1 MSTSLALLELTEEIT
16 SALDKKSTIGVFIDL
31 KKAFDTI
38 DHTLLL
44 EKLRQYGVRGVA
56 NDWLSSYMENRLQY
70 VSFGD
75 TDSTLRNV
83 ICGVPQGSILGPKLF
98 IPYINDICNVSPVLK
113 FILFADD
120 TNIFCSRSDIVQ
132 LSIIVSNELDK
143 LSEWFAVN
151 KLSLNLSKTNFM
163 LFTNCRREQ
172 NVNISINTCEIDTV
186 YKTKFLGVG
195 LVIDSKLNWKDHVAM
210 VKSRLLKSLAIMHK
224 AKHLLDRRSGMIL
237 YFPLFLPYLSYCC
250 EVWGNTYS
258 SNIKKCVCIAKKAVR
273 IVSLSVYVRKLI
285 VVIFFAIILQNTFN
299 IS

>member
-1 MSTSLALLELTEEIT
+1 M
-16 SALDKKSTIGVFIDL
+16 
-31 KKAFDTI
+31 
-38 DHTLLL
+38 LL
-44 EKLRQYGVRGVA
+44 EKLRHYGVRGVA
-56 NDWLSSYMENRLQY
+56 NDWLSSYLENRLQY

-98 IPYINDICNVSPVLK
+98 IQYINDIWNVSPVLK

-120 TNIFCSRSDIVQ
+120 TNIFCSGSDIVQ

-151 KLSLNLSKTNFM
+151 KLSLNLSKTNVM

-172 NVNISINTCEIDTV
+172 NVNIGIKNCEIDMA
-186 YKTKFLGVG
+186 YKTKFLGV
-195 LVIDSKLNWKDHVAM
+195 VIDSNFNWKDHGAM
-210 VKSRLLKSLAIMHK
+210 VKSKLSKSITTMHK

-237 YFPLFLPYLSYCC
+237 YFSLFLPYLSYCC

-258 SNIKKCVCIAKKAVR
+258 SNIKKF
-273 IVSLSVYVRKLI
+273 Y
-285 VVIFFAIILQNTFN
+285 ILQKKSCTNRV
-299 IS
+299 